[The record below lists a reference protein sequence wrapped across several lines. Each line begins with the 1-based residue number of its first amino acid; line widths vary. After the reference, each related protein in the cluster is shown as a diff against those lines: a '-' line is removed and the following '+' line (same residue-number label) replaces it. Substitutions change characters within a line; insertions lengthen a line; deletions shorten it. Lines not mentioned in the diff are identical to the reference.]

1 MAHYQWRVFGVT
13 AKVSTDSIT
22 TRSRTRVVWMN
33 MIEQLRSNR
42 TGHRGHLVPRA
53 GASQNRSSQ
62 TFHQQISY
70 KPLDCFVMLVV
81 HPVERQSG
89 GVLQSSRVNTIAE
102 DSRSSKANSWCRNRL
117 RRICSS
123 QVPLQY
129 RVVELGTWA
138 RQRQKRLKTLTI
150 SQSRI
155 LQNRVVQ
162 DNEMRDARRLLP
174 TNAAYVSSH
183 SPGDQY
189 HSECAEQSKLTSC
202 AHQQAHQQSL
212 CTSTVTV
219 HISSY
224 CAHQQ
229 LLCTS
234 TVTGHISSYYAHQ
247 QSLCTSAVTVHISS
261 YWAHQQS
268 LCTSAVTVHI
278 NSYCAHQQL
287 LCTST
292 VTVHISSHISSYC
305 ADRQVGH
312 PRKAAAA
319 RAVSGHRPRAGQWH
333 WAARS
338 IHIQSVPTVVLVPI
352 RWMLAQPADNR

>member
-1 MAHYQWRVFGVT
+1 
-13 AKVSTDSIT
+13 
-22 TRSRTRVVWMN
+22 
-33 MIEQLRSNR
+33 
-42 TGHRGHLVPRA
+42 
-53 GASQNRSSQ
+53 
-62 TFHQQISY
+62 
-70 KPLDCFVMLVV
+70 MLVV

-229 LLCTS
+229 
-234 TVTGHISSYYAHQ
+234 
-247 QSLCTSAVTVHISS
+247 SLCTSAVTSAVIVRTGKLDILEKLQLHGLCQGTVLELGSGTGQHAAYISS
-261 YWAHQQS
+261 QCPQLCWYPSDGS
-268 LCTSAVTVHI
+268 LHNLQTIGEC
-278 NSYCAHQQL
+278 
-287 LCTST
+287 
-292 VTVHISSHISSYC
+292 
-305 ADRQVGH
+305 
-312 PRKAAAA
+312 
-319 RAVSGHRPRAGQWH
+319 
-333 WAARS
+333 
-338 IHIQSVPTVVLVPI
+338 
-352 RWMLAQPADNR
+352 

>member
-1 MAHYQWRVFGVT
+1 
-13 AKVSTDSIT
+13 
-22 TRSRTRVVWMN
+22 
-33 MIEQLRSNR
+33 
-42 TGHRGHLVPRA
+42 
-53 GASQNRSSQ
+53 
-62 TFHQQISY
+62 
-70 KPLDCFVMLVV
+70 MLVV

-212 CTSTVTV
+212 CTSTGTV
-219 HISSY
+219 HINRH
-224 CAHQQ
+224 C
-229 LLCTS
+229 
-234 TVTGHISSYYAHQ
+234 AHQ
-247 QSLCTSAVTVHISS
+247 QSLCTSTVTVHINSHCA
-261 YWAHQQS
+261 YQQL

-287 LCTST
+287 LCTSAVTMHISSHYAHQQLLCTST
-292 VTVHISSHISSYC
+292 VTVHISSYYAHQQLLCGQASWTSSKSCICTGCVRAPSSSWAVALGSTQHTYPVSAHSC
-305 ADRQVGH
+305 AGTHQMDACTTCR
-312 PRKAAAA
+312 
-319 RAVSGHRPRAGQWH
+319 
-333 WAARS
+333 
-338 IHIQSVPTVVLVPI
+338 QSVSVEL
-352 RWMLAQPADNR
+352 